1 MSGDVFIEAQLQRV
15 AAGGAVGA
23 PVCLSHMNGSVSRS
37 AKSFG
42 QQIGGG
48 LNTFLL
54 PIWRAEG
61 GVLSAGVSVVVQRPP
76 SDVVSC
82 GCGPRQQRSPCGGAN
97 TARGVGVVQT
107 HAFVR
112 QSLDVWRVQLRLGG
126 ILRRPIANAG
136 VSPTEVVHHDEQ
148 NVRLV
153 GAEQA
158 AQQSQHH
165 LPSSRTMP
173 AIRNLS
179 CDSSGKSVSM
189 TANAES
195 APK

>member
-1 MSGDVFIEAQLQRV
+1 M
-15 AAGGAVGA
+15 
-23 PVCLSHMNGSVSRS
+23 
-37 AKSFG
+37 
-42 QQIGGG
+42 
-48 LNTFLL
+48 
-54 PIWRAEG
+54 
-61 GVLSAGVSVVVQRPP
+61 
-76 SDVVSC
+76 
-82 GCGPRQQRSPCGGAN
+82 
-97 TARGVGVVQT
+97 VQT

-112 QSLDVWRVQLRLGG
+112 QSLDVWGVQLRLSG
-126 ILRRPIANAG
+126 ILRRHIANAG
-136 VSPTEVVHHDEQ
+136 VSPTEVVHHNEQ

-158 AQQSQHH
+158 EQQSQHH

-179 CDSSGKSVSM
+179 WDSSGKSVSM